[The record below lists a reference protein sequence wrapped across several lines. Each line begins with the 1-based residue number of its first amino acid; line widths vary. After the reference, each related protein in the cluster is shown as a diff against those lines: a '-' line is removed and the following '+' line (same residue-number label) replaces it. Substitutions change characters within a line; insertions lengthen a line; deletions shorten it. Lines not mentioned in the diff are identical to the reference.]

1 MKEVKVAVATLLQ
14 EAASKSKRRQDYVL
28 LPLSHAR
35 TGMALCALGLMLG
48 GAAAAWADQAPSDS
62 EKSATPTTVDEVV
75 VTGSRI
81 HRSTDF
87 DTSNPTTVVD
97 SSYLQN
103 LGIVNVGAAI
113 TQLPSNISNNTPTTT
128 GNANFFTGSTIANL
142 RGLNPYFGS
151 RTLTLLNT
159 RRFVP
164 TNQGDGVDL
173 NFIPSILIDH
183 VDSVTGGA
191 SAAYGSGAI
200 AGVQNIF
207 LNTKLEGARI
217 DMDYQQSGQSD
228 AEDKHAAAAFGH
240 AFAGDRGHFVIGGEW
255 EDMAAVGC
263 VNARDFC
270 AKNAGFYQNTSGSG
284 PLYLKGDNLRSNQI
298 SESGVLQGV
307 ASGPTSVFQ
316 ATADGTGVMNY
327 NLGQAPNLLTA
338 SPNNTVPG
346 GDGIPIYQYSNLRA
360 PVDRKVAM
368 GALTFALTDTLNLSM
383 DASYGHVETTNR
395 NPALTSI
402 FVPVSTTNPFAAPI
416 LSAAGVPF
424 ALASKAW
431 DLQSDSFTQFTTQVK
446 RASIG
451 LDGKFGD
458 SSWTWDGYYQIGR
471 TDREQLVNDNL
482 HNNAATL
489 AFNVVTDPSSGNPAC
504 AAKLDPTNPA
514 YALFDA
520 NLIQSCV
527 PVNIFGTQALTQQ
540 QHDYLFG
547 NLDERLVYTQQVF
560 ALNTTGTLFSGF
572 GAGDVQAAVGYEH
585 RDELGHNLEPDQPA
599 YIRTD
604 YLIQYGEAFSGD
616 VKVDEAY
623 VETNIPVLRDAPA
636 AKKLDFDLAVR
647 ESRYRNQGLEGT
659 TGLYRAHNLTTWKIN
674 GTWDIVDSFRFRGS
688 QSRDSR
694 AGNFRELYYGQKIGA
709 GGLFGYCGPSGTSFT
724 DPCNWSLEGNPDLKP
739 EKSDTTTFGFVVTP
753 KDLVEGLQFSV
764 DYFRIKITDAIQQA
778 NIQDVLDGCRVRNDA
793 ADCALIAFD
802 GTSYT
807 ANGTTYQGIENIRAL
822 SFNGAAY
829 TFKGVDFSSSYNM
842 QLHNGANL
850 TFRLL
855 AENMMRQEFQ
865 NNPRTPA
872 VDIVGQTG
880 TSNSFLSDN
889 QPQPKWTGS
898 LTGTYQQGPASVTAQ
913 MRFVAHGN
921 MDYNDP
927 SGLNYSVNEVPSY
940 QIFTLS
946 GTYNLKN
953 IGSAENLQ
961 LFAVVDNLFDK
972 QPPFASGAS
981 AFGLSNANGGTNA
994 VFYDTLGRMYR
1005 VGLRMT
1011 F

>member
-1 MKEVKVAVATLLQ
+1 
-14 EAASKSKRRQDYVL
+14 
-28 LPLSHAR
+28 
-35 TGMALCALGLMLG
+35 MLG
-48 GAAAAWADQAPSDS
+48 GSAPVWADQAATEPAPAASSPSL
-62 EKSATPTTVDEVV
+62 DEVV

-87 DTSNPTTVVD
+87 DSPNPTTVVNASD
-97 SSYLQN
+97 LQN

-151 RTLTLLNT
+151 RTLTLVNT

-183 VDSVTGGA
+183 VDTVTGGA

-207 LNTKLEGARI
+207 LNTKMEGARI
-217 DMDYQQSGQSD
+217 DMDFQQSMHQD
-228 AEDKHAAAAFGH
+228 AKDKHAAAAYGTS
-240 AFAGDRGHFVIGGEW
+240 FAGDRGHFVIGGEW
-255 EDMAAVGC
+255 EDMDAVGC
-263 VNARDFC
+263 VDSRSFC
-270 AKNAGFYQNTSGSG
+270 SKNAGFYQNTGTG
-284 PLYLKGDNLRSNQI
+284 PLYLKGDDLRTNQI
-298 SESGVLQGV
+298 SETGVLQG
-307 ASGPTSVFQ
+307 ALSSPSTLYQSNAAGN
-316 ATADGTGVMNY
+316 GVMPY
-327 NLGQAPNLLTA
+327 RLGLQPYSMQGL
-338 SPNNTVPG
+338 PNNTVPG
-346 GDGIPIYQYSNLRA
+346 GDGIPIYQYTNLRA
-360 PVDRKVAM
+360 PVDRKVGM
-368 GALTFALTDTLNLSM
+368 GALTFALTDTINLNM

-395 NPALTSI
+395 TAALTNI
-402 FVPVSTTNPFAAPI
+402 FVPVSLANPFAAPV
-416 LSAAGVPF
+416 LTAAGLTGGAVG
-424 ALASKAW
+424 KGW
-431 DLQSDSFTQFTTQVK
+431 DLQSDSFTRFTTEVK

-471 TDREQLVNDNL
+471 TNREQLVNDNL

-489 AFNVVTDPSSGNPAC
+489 AFNAVTDPSTGNPVC
-504 AAKLDPTNPA
+504 AAKLDPTNAA
-514 YALFDA
+514 YALYDPA
-520 NLIQSCV
+520 LIQSCV
-527 PVNIFGTQALTQQ
+527 PVSVFGTQALTQQ

-547 NLDERLVYTQQVF
+547 NLDERLIYTQQVF

-585 RDELGHNLEPDQPA
+585 RDELGHNLELDQPE

-604 YLIQYGEAFSGD
+604 YLIQYGEPFSGD

-623 VETNIPVLRDAPA
+623 VETNIPVLRDMPA
-636 AKKLDFDLAVR
+636 VKKLEFDVAAR

-659 TGLYRAHNLTTWKIN
+659 TGLSRTHNLTTWKIS
-674 GTWDIVDSFRFRGS
+674 GLWDVVDWFRFRGS

-724 DPCNWSLEGNPDLKP
+724 DPCNWSLEGNPDLRP
-739 EKSDTTTFGFVVTP
+739 EKSDTTTFGFVVSP
-753 KDLVEGLQFSV
+753 KDWVDGLQFSV
-764 DYFRIKITDAIQQA
+764 DYFRINIKDAIQQA
-778 NIQDVLDGCRVRNDA
+778 NVQDVEDGCRIRNDP
-793 ADCALIAFD
+793 ADCALITFD
-802 GTSYT
+802 GTTYDV
-807 ANGTTYQGIENIRAL
+807 NGVTYRGISDIRAL

-829 TFKGVDFSSSYNM
+829 TFKGLDFSSTYNM
-842 QLHNGANL
+842 QLNNGANL

-855 AENMMRQEFQ
+855 AENMMRQVFQ
-865 NNPRTPA
+865 NNPRTAPIN
-872 VDIVGQTG
+872 IVGQTG
-880 TSNSFLSDN
+880 TANTFLADN

-898 LTGTYQQGPASVTAQ
+898 LTGTYAQGPVAVTGQ
-913 MRFVAHGN
+913 VRFVSHGIT
-921 MDYNDP
+921 DYNDP
-927 SGLNYSVNEVPSY
+927 DGLNYSDSRVPSY
-940 QIFTLS
+940 QVFTLS

-953 IGSAENLQ
+953 IAAVDTLQ
-961 LFAVVDNLFDK
+961 LFAVVDNVFNK
-972 QPPFASGAS
+972 QPPFASGAG
-981 AFGLSNANGGTNA
+981 AFGLNNGNGGTNP
-994 VFYDTLGRMYR
+994 VFFDTLGRMYR

>member
-1 MKEVKVAVATLLQ
+1 MLKVQIAVATALQ
-14 EAASKSKRRQDYVL
+14 EAALRS
-28 LPLSHAR
+28 R
-35 TGMALCALGLMLG
+35 TGVAVCALGLMLG
-48 GAAAAWADQAPSDS
+48 GSAAAWADQAPAESGQGS
-62 EKSATPTTVDEVV
+62 SAVTLDEIV

-81 HRSTDF
+81 RRSNDF
-87 DTSNPTTVVD
+87 DSPNPTTVVD
-97 SSYLQN
+97 SSYLEN

-113 TQLPSNISNNTPTTT
+113 TQLPSNISTNTPTTT

-207 LNTKLEGARI
+207 LNYRLEGARI
-217 DMDYQQSGQSD
+217 DMDYQQSMHSD
-228 AEDKHAAAAFGH
+228 AKDKHAAAAFGQS
-240 AFAGDRGHFVIGGEW
+240 FAGDRGHFILGGEW
-255 EDMAAVGC
+255 EDMDAVGC
-263 VNARDFC
+263 VDSRSFC
-270 AKNAGFYQNTSGSG
+270 AKNAGFYQNTTGVG
-284 PLYLKGDNLRSNQI
+284 PLYLKGENLRSNQI
-298 SESGVLQGV
+298 SESGVLQLPPLAPGATQP
-307 ASGPTSVFQ
+307 ASIFQ
-316 ATADGTGVMNY
+316 SNADGTGVIPY
-327 NLGQAPNLLTA
+327 NLGAAPFA
-338 SPNNTVPG
+338 GQGSPNNTVVG
-346 GDGIPIYQYSNLRA
+346 GDGVPIYQYTNLRA

-368 GALTFALTDTLNLSM
+368 GALKFALTDTLNLTA
-383 DASYGHVETTNR
+383 DASYGHVETVNR
-395 NPALTSI
+395 NAALTNI
-402 FVPVSTTNPFAAPI
+402 FVPVSTLNPFAAPV
-416 LSAAGVPF
+416 LAAAGTTTGLVG
-424 ALASKAW
+424 KAW
-431 DLQSDSFTQFTTQVK
+431 DLQSDSYTRFTTQVK

-451 LDGKFGD
+451 LDGRFGD
-458 SSWTWDGYYQIGR
+458 TSWTWDGYYQIGR
-471 TDREQLVNDNL
+471 TNREQLVNDNL

-489 AFNVVTDPSSGNPAC
+489 AYNVVTDPSTGNPVC

-514 YALFDA
+514 FALYDPA
-520 NLIQSCV
+520 LIQSCV
-527 PVNIFGTQALTQQ
+527 PVNIFGTKALTRA

-560 ALNTTGTLFSGF
+560 AINTTGTLFSGF

-585 RDELGHNLEPDQPA
+585 RDELGHNLEPDQPG

-604 YLIQYGEAFSGD
+604 YLIQYGEPFSGD

-623 VETNIPVLRDAPA
+623 VETNIPVLKDLAA
-636 AKKLDFDLAVR
+636 AKRLDFDLAVR

-659 TGLYRAHNLTTWKIN
+659 TGLYRTHNLTTWKVN
-674 GTWDIVDSFRFRGS
+674 GTWDVVDWFRFRGS

-709 GGLFGYCGPSGTSFT
+709 GGLFGYCGPAGTAFT
-724 DPCNWSLEGNPDLKP
+724 DPCNWSLEGNPDLRP
-739 EKSDTTTFGFVVTP
+739 EKSDTTTFGFVVSPT
-753 KDLVEGLQFSV
+753 DWVEGLQFSV
-764 DYFRIKITDAIQQA
+764 DYFRIKIKDAIQQA
-778 NIQDVLDGCRVRNDA
+778 NIQDVEDGCRVRNDPA
-793 ADCALIAFD
+793 ACALIQFD
-802 GTSYT
+802 GTTYPVT
-807 ANGTTYQGIENIRAL
+807 DPVTGVTTIYQGIENIRAL

-829 TFKGVDFSSSYNM
+829 EFKGLDFSSTYNM
-842 QLHNGANL
+842 QLQNGGNL

-855 AENMMRQEFQ
+855 AENMMRQVFQ
-865 NNPRTPA
+865 NNPRTAP
-872 VDIVGQTG
+872 VNIVGQTG
-880 TSNSFLSDN
+880 TANSFLSDN

-898 LTGTYQQGPASVTAQ
+898 LTGTYSQGPASVTAQ

-927 SGLNYSVNEVPSY
+927 SGLNYEVSDVPSY

-946 GTYNLKN
+946 GTWNFKN
-953 IGSAENLQ
+953 IGTAENLQ
-961 LFAVVDNLFDK
+961 LFGVVDNLFNK

-981 AFGLSNANGGTNA
+981 AFGLSNGNGGTNP

-1005 VGLRMT
+1005 VGLRMM